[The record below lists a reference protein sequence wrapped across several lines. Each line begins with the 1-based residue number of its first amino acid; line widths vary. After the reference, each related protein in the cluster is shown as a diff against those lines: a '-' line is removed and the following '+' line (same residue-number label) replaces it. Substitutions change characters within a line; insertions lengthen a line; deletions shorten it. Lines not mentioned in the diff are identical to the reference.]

1 MRRSQLI
8 AAVAGMAFVAL
19 DDAGSL
25 ARAQTPARIAVAV
38 DGTAAGTPLKRVWPY
53 YGYDEANYT
62 TTALG
67 QDLLRTLATINN
79 SPVYIR
85 THFLLNTGDGMA
97 ALKWG
102 STNVYTES
110 TAGTPIYSWTIM
122 DRIVDAMV
130 AAGTRPM
137 MEIGFMPQAMSTRPT
152 PYRNSDTFALDGGCF
167 YPPKDYAKWAGL
179 IREWATHSRDR
190 YPGVEDNW
198 LWELWNEPNIDYWHG
213 TAAEFQKLYDYTE
226 SGLHGVLPRAILGGP
241 SIAGVSTFLRDFLQ
255 HCATGTNGVSG
266 ATGTRLDLIS
276 FHAKG
281 GVAIASGHVQMNL
294 RNQLTQHRDGFNIVA
309 GFSQYRAT
317 PIVISEADPDGC
329 AACSTEDVPADAYRN
344 STAYGAYEVATM
356 KRSLELEARAGVNLR
371 GVLTWAFMFDGEPFF
386 AGHRTLATNGIHK
399 PVLNAFKLMGALSGN
414 RLPVTSSG
422 ALTLDQILASSVR
435 QQADVDAMATREGNR
450 VQVLVWNYHDDLV
463 TVAAAPVRA
472 TVTLPSGWG
481 ARATITHLRVD
492 ETHGDAYT
500 VWTGQGSPAT
510 PSAAQRAALVA
521 AMEPSPL
528 EPARTVDVVGGAV
541 TLDFDLPRFGISLIT
556 LTPEA
561 GDGGAPDAAGTD
573 GATSDGGGGGGRG
586 GAGGGGG
593 ISGAGGA
600 GGRGGSGA
608 GGAGGG
614 VGGRGGV
621 GAVGGGGSG
630 GGTAGAGGGGGAAGV
645 SGSGGSS
652 GGGLAGAGGSGGA
665 AGVSGSGG
673 SSGGGPAGSGGSGGS
688 GGPRGGSGGGS
699 GAPATGS
706 GSGCG
711 CELSGSTAG
720 GRGGANLL
728 VSVALGLALTAG
740 RPRRRSRRRD
750 RG

>member
-1 MRRSQLI
+1 M

-19 DDAGSL
+19 DTGSL

-38 DGTAAGTPLKRVWPY
+38 DGAAAGTPLKRVWPY

-110 TAGTPIYSWTIM
+110 ASGTPIYSWTIM

-137 MEIGFMPQAMSTRPT
+137 MEIGFMPQALSTRPT
-152 PYRNSDTFALDGGCF
+152 PYRNTDTFALDGGCF

-190 YPGVEDNW
+190 YPGVEDDW

-213 TAAEFQKLYDYTE
+213 TDAEFQKLYDYTE

-266 ATGTRLDLIS
+266 ATGTRLDLVS

-435 QQADVDAMATREGNR
+435 GQADVDAMATRDGNR

-463 TVAAAPVRA
+463 AVTAAPVRA

-500 VWTGQGSPAT
+500 VWTSLGSPAT
-510 PSAAQRAALVA
+510 PSAAQRVALVA
-521 AMEPSPL
+521 AMEPAAL

-541 TLDFDLPRFGISLIT
+541 TLDFDLPRFGVSLIT

-561 GDGGAPDAAGTD
+561 SADGGAPDAGGTD
-573 GATSDGGGGGGRG
+573 AATSDGGGMGGRG
-586 GAGGGGG
+586 GVGGGGG

-600 GGRGGSGA
+600 GGRGGA
-608 GGAGGG
+608 GG
-614 VGGRGGV
+614 
-621 GAVGGGGSG
+621 
-630 GGTAGAGGGGGAAGV
+630 
-645 SGSGGSS
+645 

-665 AGVSGSGG
+665 AGVVG
-673 SSGGGPAGSGGSGGS
+673 AGGSGGAA
-688 GGPRGGSGGGS
+688 GVVGAGGSGGAAGVSGAGGS
-699 GAPATGS
+699 GGAAAGTGGGGGVGQAGAGGSAGAPGGGS
-706 GSGCG
+706 GGAAAGAGGEPMTGASGCG
-711 CELSGSTAG
+711 CALSPSTASA
-720 GRGGANLL
+720 RVGAELL
-728 VSVALGLALTAG
+728 FSVVLGLALAVV
-740 RPRRRSRRRD
+740 RPRRRPGRRN

>member
-1 MRRSQLI
+1 MYRSTQVI
-8 AAVAGMAFVAL
+8 AAAAGMVLVAL
-19 DDAGSL
+19 GAGSL

-62 TTALG
+62 TAALG

-137 MEIGFMPQAMSTRPT
+137 MEIGFMPQALSTRPT

-226 SGLHGVLPRAILGGP
+226 SGLHGALPRAILGGP

-266 ATGTRLDLIS
+266 ATGTRLDLVS

-435 QQADVDAMATREGNR
+435 GQADVDAMATRDGNR

-492 ETHGDAYT
+492 ETHGDAFT
-500 VWTGQGSPAT
+500 VWTSQGSPAT

-528 EPARTVDVVGGAV
+528 EPARTVTWSA
-541 TLDFDLPRFGISLIT
+541 
-556 LTPEA
+556 
-561 GDGGAPDAAGTD
+561 APSRW
-573 GATSDGGGGGGRG
+573 TSTFH
-586 GAGGGGG
+586 
-593 ISGAGGA
+593 
-600 GGRGGSGA
+600 
-608 GGAGGG
+608 
-614 VGGRGGV
+614 V
-621 GAVGGGGSG
+621 
-630 GGTAGAGGGGGAAGV
+630 
-645 SGSGGSS
+645 
-652 GGGLAGAGGSGGA
+652 
-665 AGVSGSGG
+665 
-673 SSGGGPAGSGGSGGS
+673 
-688 GGPRGGSGGGS
+688 
-699 GAPATGS
+699 
-706 GSGCG
+706 
-711 CELSGSTAG
+711 
-720 GRGGANLL
+720 
-728 VSVALGLALTAG
+728 LGF
-740 RPRRRSRRRD
+740 R
-750 RG
+750 